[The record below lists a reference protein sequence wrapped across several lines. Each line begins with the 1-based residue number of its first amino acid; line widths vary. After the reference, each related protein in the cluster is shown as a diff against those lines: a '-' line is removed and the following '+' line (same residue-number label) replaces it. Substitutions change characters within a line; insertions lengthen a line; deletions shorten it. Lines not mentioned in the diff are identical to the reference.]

1 MATMAA
7 RDKKK
12 QTKKTMKKRKTSH
25 KLVEQKKRGKKK
37 WPGKKTKDNQAN
49 GQMTYEEKIAEQQS
63 NLNQLLNAKLG
74 NCIKSDVKPIKP
86 SKTQ

>member
-1 MATMAA
+1 
-7 RDKKK
+7 
-12 QTKKTMKKRKTSH
+12 
-25 KLVEQKKRGKKK
+25 
-37 WPGKKTKDNQAN
+37 
-49 GQMTYEEKIAEQQS
+49 MTYEEKIAEQQS